1 VRRLGLSLWIALS
14 CGLGCNGGPI
24 SDLPNSKSDEDEGMF
39 PSHQPPGT
47 SPAGGTAG
55 GGSPSGGV
63 PGGVMGGSGDP
74 VGPGAT
80 GGTAGGGFGGT
91 TGAGSGAL
99 GGVAGGTAGGVGGTG
114 GGLIGGLFGGTGGTS
129 GGGGAIGGGTTGGGI
144 GGGGPLDA
152 GAAPADAGGNA
163 DAGIGPG
170 GPDAGPSDGGVESG
184 PASDA
189 GLCPTEARARVDG
202 GCQGSYCSL
211 TLGGLGGLVLP
222 GACSAE
228 ATLRLICDAQLA
240 RKTAQCAQDNALS
253 LALGSSVRSCLRRD
267 PQLAPVESGCVDCY
281 VTELMCTLSNCLA
294 TCVAGFELECTSC
307 RRQACGPAFTSCSG
321 LPAL

>member
-1 VRRLGLSLWIALS
+1 LS
-14 CGLGCNGGPI
+14 CSLGCNGGPI
-24 SDLPNSKSDEDEGMF
+24 SDLPNSKSDEGDGEGMF
-39 PSHQPPGT
+39 PSQQPGQPGT
-47 SPAGGTAG
+47 SAAGGTAG
-55 GGSPSGGV
+55 GGGASNGAQDGRDEPIAPPPGVMTGGGV
-63 PGGVMGGSGDP
+63 
-74 VGPGAT
+74 T
-80 GGTAGGGFGGT
+80 EAGL
-91 TGAGSGAL
+91 GAL
-99 GGVAGGTAGGVGGTG
+99 GGVVGGTAGGVAGTG
-114 GGLIGGLFGGTGGTS
+114 GLLGGLFGGTGGT
-129 GGGGAIGGGTTGGGI
+129 GGGGAPGGGTAGGGI
-144 GGGGPLDA
+144 AGGGPLDA
-152 GAAPADAGGNA
+152 GAAPGDAGANV
-163 DAGIGPG
+163 DAGMGPG
-170 GPDAGPSDGGVESG
+170 GSDAGPSDGAVESG

-211 TLGGLGGLVLP
+211 TLSGLGGLALP

-294 TCVAGFELECTSC
+294 TCVAGFDLECTSC